1 MKKILALV
9 LACILVFALAACAS
23 GKTETAASATS
34 ASAAASSSAASAS
47 AASTPAASASASS
60 SAAASAAGSS
70 ADQPYIIM
78 VNALN
83 GHPVYEQQAEAAR
96 KAAEDYGVK
105 LEIIG
110 PSMGTQTVINDY
122 VAAMENAITLAPD
135 AIICEPFDPAL
146 FAGVTSAHAAGIPVF
161 CTSNGTDN
169 TDEYISCS
177 GTDNTQYGITAADMI
192 AEASGGEAHLLV
204 VLGNLTT
211 VNQVE
216 QLEGIKK
223 EIADKYPNMEV
234 VDAVADDNDL
244 SKAVSLFQD
253 NFNAYPEIDTVV
265 MLESTGGPGA
275 AQVAK
280 EMGKQVRILDI
291 DAVAETIDN
300 IEAGEEWATL
310 AQNFYKRG
318 YESVR
323 MAYEYLTQDGK
334 VQYSQ
339 FMDSGTVLITK
350 DNAATY
356 EDDLWAA
363 VKVKGTSW

>member
-1 MKKILALV
+1 
-9 LACILVFALAACAS
+9 
-23 GKTETAASATS
+23 
-34 ASAAASSSAASAS
+34 
-47 AASTPAASASASS
+47 
-60 SAAASAAGSS
+60 
-70 ADQPYIIM
+70 
-78 VNALN
+78 
-83 GHPVYEQQAEAAR
+83 
-96 KAAEDYGVK
+96 
-105 LEIIG
+105 
-110 PSMGTQTVINDY
+110 
-122 VAAMENAITLAPD
+122 
-135 AIICEPFDPAL
+135 
-146 FAGVTSAHAAGIPVF
+146 
-161 CTSNGTDN
+161 
-169 TDEYISCS
+169 
-177 GTDNTQYGITAADMI
+177 
-192 AEASGGEAHLLV
+192 
-204 VLGNLTT
+204 
-211 VNQVE
+211 
-216 QLEGIKK
+216 
-223 EIADKYPNMEV
+223 MEV

-339 FMDSGTVLITK
+339 FMNMPCASRRGQRRSRYSWSSLPTAAAAICPPERLWRAVPTVPNRHPRCAGRT
-350 DNAATY
+350 AATP
-356 EDDLWAA
+356 
-363 VKVKGTSW
+363 SWKKHWMS

>member
-1 MKKILALV
+1 MKKLIALLLALV
-9 LACILVFALAACAS
+9 MVVGLVACGAKEEAAP
-23 GKTETAASATS
+23 EAAPEEA
-34 ASAAASSSAASAS
+34 
-47 AASTPAASASASS
+47 
-60 SAAASAAGSS
+60 
-70 ADQPYIIM
+70 PYIIM

-96 KAAEDYGVK
+96 KAAEDYGVT

-110 PSMGTQTVINDY
+110 PSMGTSTIVSDY
-122 VAAMENAITLAPD
+122 VAAMENAITLQPD

-146 FAGVTSAHAAGIPVF
+146 FTCVTQAHEAGIPVF

-169 TDEYISCS
+169 TEEYVSCT

-192 AEASGGEAHLLV
+192 AEATGGKANLLV

-216 QLEGIKK
+216 QLEGIKSR
-223 EIADKYPNMEV
+223 IAEAYPDMKV
-234 VDAVADDNDL
+234 VDAVADENDL
-244 SKAVSLFQD
+244 SKAVTLFQD

-280 EMGKQVRILDI
+280 EMNKEVRILDI
-291 DAVAETIDN
+291 DAVAETIAN
-300 IEAGEEWATL
+300 IEAGSEWATL
-310 AQNFYKRG
+310 AQNFFKRG

-323 MAYEYLTQDGK
+323 MAYEYLTQDG
-334 VQYSQ
+334 QIEYSQ
-339 FMDSGTVLITK
+339 FMDSSTVLITAE
-350 DNAATY
+350 NAPTY
-356 EDDLWAA
+356 EEDLWAA
-363 VKVKGTSW
+363 VKMKGMPW